1 VKAFRPIWV
10 ALKAA
15 VLATAVFAVVLFII
29 NHAGWKGLTFAGL
42 DMTTYVVF
50 FAIFFLGLFMAPRS

>member
-1 VKAFRPIWV
+1 MKAFRPLWI

-15 VLATAVFAVVLFII
+15 VLATAVFAVVLFVI
-29 NHAGWKGLTFAGL
+29 NHAGWKSLTFAGL

-50 FAIFFLGLFMAPRS
+50 FVIFLAGLFMSPRS

>member
-1 VKAFRPIWV
+1 MKAFQPLWV

-15 VLATAVFAVVLFII
+15 VLATAVFAVVLFVI

-42 DMTTYVVF
+42 DMTTYAVF
-50 FAIFFLGLFMAPRS
+50 FVIFLAGLFMAPRS

>member
-1 VKAFRPIWV
+1 MKAFRPLWV

-15 VLATAVFAVVLFII
+15 VLATAVFAVALFVIK
-29 NHAGWKGLTFAGL
+29 HAGWNGLTFGGL

-50 FAIFFLGLFMAPRS
+50 FVVFLLGLFMAPRS

>member
-1 VKAFRPIWV
+1 VKAFRPRWI

-15 VLATAVFAVVLFII
+15 VLATAVFAVVLFVI

-50 FAIFFLGLFMAPRS
+50 FVIFLAGLFMSPRS

>member
-1 VKAFRPIWV
+1 MKAFQPLWT

-15 VLATAVFAVVLFII
+15 VLATAVFAVVLFVIR
-29 NHAGWKGLTFAGL
+29 HAGWPGLNFAGL

-50 FAIFFLGLFMAPRS
+50 FVVFFLGLFMAPRS

>member
-1 VKAFRPIWV
+1 M

-15 VLATAVFAVVLFII
+15 VLATAVFAVVLFVI

-50 FAIFFLGLFMAPRS
+50 FVIFLAGLFMSPRS

>member
-1 VKAFRPIWV
+1 MNALRPLWV

-15 VLATAVFAVVLFII
+15 VLATAVFAVVLFVI
-29 NHAGWKGLTFAGL
+29 NHAGWKGLIFAGL

-50 FAIFFLGLFMAPRS
+50 FVVFFLGLFMAPRS

>member
-1 VKAFRPIWV
+1 MNAFRPLWV

-15 VLATAVFAVVLFII
+15 VLATAVFAVALFVI
-29 NHAGWKGLTFAGL
+29 NHAGWKGLIFAGL

-50 FAIFFLGLFMAPRS
+50 FVVFFIGLFMAPRS